1 LSNQNQALRRDDWLL
16 AGLDALANRGPQS
29 LRAAKLARTLG
40 VTTGS
45 FYWHFD
51 SVDVFRAELLVYW
64 KEEVVERLICAAKA
78 ASDDPKQVLAEIRKR
93 ILESGAH
100 RYDSAM
106 RRWAESDG
114 CVLETVRRADEV
126 RGAFLT
132 DMLRAS
138 GVSAGEASERARLI
152 GAAWRGSIDDS
163 GEPDSRMQLIRLAA
177 GG

>member
-1 LSNQNQALRRDDWLL
+1 MPNQNRALRRDNWLL
-16 AGLDALANRGPQS
+16 AGLDALANYGPQS

-51 SVDVFRAELLVYW
+51 SVGAFQAELLGYW
-64 KEEVVERLICAAKA
+64 KEEVVERLICEAKA
-78 ASDDPKQVLAEIRKR
+78 ASEDPKQVLAEPRKR
-93 ILESGAH
+93 ILQSGAH

-106 RRWAESDG
+106 RRWARTDD
-114 CVLETVRRADEV
+114 CVLETVRHADEV

-132 DMLRAS
+132 DVLTAS
-138 GVSAGEASERARLI
+138 GVNAGEASERARLI
-152 GAAWRGSIDDS
+152 GAAWRGSVDDP
-163 GEPDSRMQLIRLAA
+163 GEPESRMQLVRLAA

>member
-1 LSNQNQALRRDDWLL
+1 LSNQSQALRRDDWLL
-16 AGLDALANRGPQS
+16 AGMDALANDGAES

-51 SVDVFRAELLVYW
+51 SVDLFRAELLAYW
-64 KEEVVERLICAAKA
+64 KEQVVERLISEAKA
-78 ASDDPKQVLAEIRKR
+78 ASEDPKQVLAEIRRR

-106 RRWAESDG
+106 RRWARTDD

-126 RGAFLT
+126 RAAFLT
-132 DMLRAS
+132 DMLRA
-138 GVSAGEASERARLI
+138 GGMSAGEASERARLI

-177 GG
+177 GR